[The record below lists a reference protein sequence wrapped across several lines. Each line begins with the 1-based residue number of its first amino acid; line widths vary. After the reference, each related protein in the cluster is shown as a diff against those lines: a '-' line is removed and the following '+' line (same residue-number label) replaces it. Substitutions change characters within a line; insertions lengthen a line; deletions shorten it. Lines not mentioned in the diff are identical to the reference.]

1 MHTEKLLR
9 MIELADAVMSMCG
22 GDAWE
27 RECTEDARA
36 EYNILKD
43 ELDRELGRGKYDPAK
58 LEQERLYIKERD
70 EQLLRELAVDCPV
83 CSQRV
88 RVGGLHDHM
97 KSLHSSETPAPSQF
111 KMDKLIAYITENGLG
126 CRLVPISKKTRK
138 KQWGVNP
145 NEGITKPTEL
155 DKMNI
160 LYNVVK
166 SAAVGAWSICPS
178 CCGEFV
184 KLTPHQAFCTAHGT
198 KCKDRYWNMVR
209 SKKII
214 LMIG

>member
-1 MHTEKLLR
+1 MKNTHDIMLKLV
-9 MIELADAVMSMCG
+9 ELADEIMGICG

-27 RECTEDARA
+27 RECTQEARA

-43 ELDRELGRGKYDPAK
+43 ELDRELGRGNYDPVK
-58 LEQERLYIKERD
+58 LEEERLFLKER
-70 EQLLRELAVDCPV
+70 EERCLRELAVDCPV

-111 KMDKLIAYITENGLG
+111 KMDKLIAYITNNGLG
-126 CRLVPISKKTRK
+126 CRLVPMSKKTRK

-166 SAAVGAWSICPS
+166 SAAVGTLSICPS
-178 CCGEFV
+178 CYSEFV

-209 SKKII
+209 SKK
-214 LMIG
+214 